1 MDGGTRRL
9 LGEDSLQPGSRPPR
23 RGDVLALRPSHGAI
37 LFRPSAQRPCIP
49 WWALATA
56 PTFIPAGRLHGHR
69 QLSTRHP
76 TLRLP
81 CRKLAP
87 TANNR
92 LRSQPRLEPQ
102 AHPPTP
108 FLPGTPISHTDGAGR
123 ASGPAPRR
131 PQLLPSAGQLCCD
144 G

>member
-9 LGEDSLQPGSRPPR
+9 LGEDSLQPGSRPPPPAPR
-23 RGDVLALRPSHGAI
+23 RGDVLALRPFHGAI
-37 LFRPSAQRPCIP
+37 LFRPSAQRPRIP
-49 WWALATA
+49 WRALATG

-76 TLRLP
+76 TLHLP

-92 LRSQPRLEPQ
+92 LRSQP
-102 AHPPTP
+102 PTP
-108 FLPGTPISHTDGAGR
+108 FLPGTPVSHTDGAGR

-131 PQLLPSAGQLCCD
+131 PQLLPSAGQLFCD